1 MIALSAVQKIRAFC
15 FGVIGI
21 AYYYVAQAVASHA
34 AAGLSSADWYDLVD
48 RLMLVFLLLL
58 GYGALAFTFQRRRTV
73 RDELGFK
80 LRAGRLREFG
90 VGAAVGWGTLAAAIL
105 PVVLTGGLV
114 VTLWGAP
121 RQWFLLI
128 LDAVVLL
135 TASLAEELVYRGYA
149 LPLLMEAIGPTGAT
163 MLLALFAAVLQW
175 SDPFAPR
182 AAVWVA
188 FLLSWLLSLGY
199 LRTRALWLPW
209 GLRFGWYASMSLL
222 FGLPIGGVSRYTPI
236 VQSTVHGPEW
246 LTGAEYGPE
255 AGMVTVLVLF
265 AALIVLTRVTREY
278 AWRYATPEIVAAGIP
293 VDIDAI
299 SRRQHEV
306 GMGPVVEPSA
316 PQLVQIGGQS
326 SVAPTSLSER
336 SLPGGAIADE
346 DQQRP

>member
-21 AYYYVAQAVASHA
+21 AYYYVAQWVAGHV
-34 AAGLSSADWYDLVD
+34 AAGLSAADWYDLVD
-48 RLMLVFLLLL
+48 RLLLVLLLLL
-58 GYGALAFTFQRRRTV
+58 GYGALVFTFQRQRPMLE
-73 RDELGFK
+73 ELGFK
-80 LRAGRLREFG
+80 RRVGWSREFG
-90 VGAAVGWGTLAAAIL
+90 LGSAVGWGTLAVAIL
-105 PVVLTGGLV
+105 PVVLAGGFV

-121 RQWFLLI
+121 RQWFLLVI
-128 LDAVVLL
+128 DIFVLL
-135 TASLAEELVYRGYA
+135 AASLAEELVYRGYA
-149 LPLLMEAIGPTGAT
+149 LPRFSEAFGPTGAT
-163 MLLALFAAVLQW
+163 MLLAVFAAVLEW

-236 VQSTVHGPEW
+236 VQSTVHGPDW

-255 AGMVTVLVLF
+255 AGTVTILVLF
-265 AALIVLTRVTREY
+265 AALVVLMKVTREY

-306 GMGPVVEPSA
+306 GMGPAVEPGA
-316 PQLVQIGGQS
+316 PQLVQIGGAS
-326 SVAPTSLSER
+326 AAAVPLPDRTPASE
-336 SLPGGAIADE
+336 SKVDE
-346 DQQRP
+346 VDQG